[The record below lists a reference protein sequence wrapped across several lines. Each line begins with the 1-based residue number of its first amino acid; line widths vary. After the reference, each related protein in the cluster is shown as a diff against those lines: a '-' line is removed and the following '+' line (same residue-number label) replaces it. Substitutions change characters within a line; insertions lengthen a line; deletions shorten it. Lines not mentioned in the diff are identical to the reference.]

1 LSVAIPTQSAAFWP
15 MNSRKWI
22 WLGCC
27 ATVPKTLASVVH
39 RQPGRNQLSEL
50 HPHVYGE
57 FGYVR
62 GLNTVTDTEGKI
74 RARVRF
80 TDIFVYRGG
89 RWLAIAGQ
97 ESLVNETP
105 K

>member
-1 LSVAIPTQSAAFWP
+1 
-15 MNSRKWI
+15 
-22 WLGCC
+22 
-27 ATVPKTLASVVH
+27 
-39 RQPGRNQLSEL
+39 LSEL

-62 GLNTVTDTEGKI
+62 GLSTVLDADGKI

-80 TDIFVYRGG
+80 TDIFVYREG
-89 RWLAIAGQ
+89 RWLAVAGQ
-97 ESLVNETP
+97 ESLVKETS